1 MKSLMS
7 HRSTRRARALLPLV
21 AAATLIAGC
30 AGGASSG
37 GSAATAN
44 LTGSPIVIGALID
57 QSSPSSSSDKGTAD
71 VLTAWAAHVNG
82 AGGIAGH
89 PVEVRIQDTR
99 SDAPTATTMAQEMIA
114 DKSVVAV
121 LMSSSGIEG
130 AVGPVFAG
138 SDVAVS
144 GVGYNPR
151 VWSALKNFYTIT
163 TTFPAVVNMQVASAR
178 NVQATTVASLA
189 CAENPNCLSA
199 VPVLEAAAKA
209 ASVSYAGVIQISA
222 AAPGYTAECLKMI
235 NEHVAF
241 AQLSASEETA
251 GRLVTDCQR
260 QGYDGWFGASAGS
273 VTPGLYGDVPN
284 IRLAGGLNGFPWWGT
299 SPAAQAFRDAMAAQG
314 VAETTY
320 GGPHATGMWAAAEM
334 LRTALKATTPQ
345 EPVTRAAVQ
354 TGYGAIKNETLGG
367 LLPMPVSYTAGQP
380 APKVSCY
387 WLYTFQDG
395 KFSDGGAAPS
405 CDGSAS

>member
-1 MKSLMS
+1 MKSLS

-30 AGGASSG
+30 AGGASAD
-37 GSAATAN
+37 GSAAAPN

-57 QSSPSSSSDKGTAD
+57 QSSPSASSDKGTAD
-71 VLTAWAAHVNG
+71 VLTAWSAHVN
-82 AGGIAGH
+82 ATGGIAGH
-89 PVEVRIQDTR
+89 PVQVKIHDTR
-99 SDAPTATTMAQEMIA
+99 GDAPTATTIAQDMIA

-130 AVGPVFAG
+130 AVGPLFAG

-151 VWSALKNFYTIT
+151 VWSALKNFYTVT
-163 TTFPAVVNMQVASAR
+163 TTFPAVVDMQVASAR
-178 NVQATTVASLA
+178 NVQAGTVASLA

-209 ASVSYAGVIQISA
+209 ASVAYAGVIQISA

-235 NEHVAF
+235 NENVAF
-241 AQLSASEETA
+241 AQLSASEETS
-251 GRLVTDCQR
+251 GRLVADCQR
-260 QGYDGWFGASAGS
+260 QGYAGWFGASAGS
-273 VTPGLYGDVPN
+273 VTPGLYADVPN
-284 IRLAGGLNGFPWWGT
+284 IRLAGGLNGFPWWST
-299 SPAAQAFRDAMAAQG
+299 SPAAQTFRDAMATQG
-314 VAETTY
+314 VADSTY
-320 GGPHATGMWAAAEM
+320 GGPHATGMWAAAEL

-354 TGYGAIKNETLGG
+354 AGYGAIKNETLGG

-380 APKVSCY
+380 APPVSCY
-387 WLYTFQDG
+387 WLYTYQDG

-405 CDGSAS
+405 CDKPAS